1 MYGEG
6 GGLGE
11 TPRQGLGAQ
20 GGVGAIL
27 NAQDP
32 GSRADLQAAYT
43 AWVGRRAGGRAFP
56 PL

>member
-6 GGLGE
+6 GGLGD
-11 TPRQGLGAQ
+11 TPRQGLGVQ

-27 NAQDP
+27 KAQDP
-32 GSRADLQAAYT
+32 VRANLQAAYT